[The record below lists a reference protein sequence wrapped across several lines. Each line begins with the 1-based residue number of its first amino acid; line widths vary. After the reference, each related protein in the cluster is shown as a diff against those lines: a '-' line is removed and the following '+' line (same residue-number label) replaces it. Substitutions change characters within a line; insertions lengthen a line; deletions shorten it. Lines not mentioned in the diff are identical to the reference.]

1 MISKAF
7 INPVVITMLCITI
20 LLAAFGASMTVWY
33 VGSKPEPTIVV
44 PIQGQYN
51 YPSGLSKFLEAASV
65 YDPDY
70 DLEYVVHVSGPDK
83 RPMVEALQL
92 VAPVIGW
99 YIASSTLSTYRM
111 VLPERDLPI
120 ITSLADDP
128 VRWFEE
134 NQQQLF
140 INKGPASSK
149 DLVSVKLHVDPYYG
163 HTQAFLALSIVA
175 YVFTAIMFLLS
186 VLTVISETDEI
197 NKKRE
202 KEQKNTKV
210 GWDGRPA

>member
-1 MISKAF
+1 MTIKAF
-7 INPVVITMLCITI
+7 RDPAVIIVFCITI
-20 LLAAFGASMTVWY
+20 LLTAFGTGMIVWHME
-33 VGSKPEPTIVV
+33 SKPEPTIVV
-44 PIQGQYN
+44 PTLGQYS

-70 DLEYVVHVSGPDK
+70 DLEYVVHISGPDK
-83 RPMVEALQL
+83 RPMVEALQR

-99 YIASSTLSTYRM
+99 YIASSTLSTYRI

-163 HTQAFLALSIVA
+163 HTQAFLALAIVG
-175 YVFTAIMFLLS
+175 YVFTAIMFL
-186 VLTVISETDEI
+186 VFVVWVVGVTDDI
-197 NKKRE
+197 NQKRK
-202 KEQKNTKV
+202 KEQKNAKV